1 MAKTTHIS
9 IFADC
14 TIRDIFGICDLEQKY
29 VIDTNISSIHPFS
42 VSDKKII
49 EYSRIGGV
57 EREEKEI
64 FGKLESFFVR
74 NIKLDLTKNF
84 DGISGENSEFLLFH
98 MSNIRFGLFR
108 DLHDEGRRLT
118 CVTRWDKWFN
128 YIGNLSKRNFLP
140 KEYEIME
147 AYELCEDEFYGYIDD
162 FMEKLLRNFQEEQL
176 ILFEVYL
183 SDDMVSAGKDRLR
196 KDQGYDWLPSDDW
209 FVKVNERIAEAHVYI
224 RNKWP
229 HVHVVESPEPILAY
243 EGHKWGK
250 YPTHFLDEYYEYAYA
265 AMNVIVKY
273 ANEDRDTEQMEL
285 KILKKKYDYVFF
297 RIYANLKM
305 NRGMGENLYEA
316 DWDVLIRRLDK
327 SIERWTWDRYLRIQD
342 RLMPE
347 VMKRL
352 ECIDKRIA
360 GCTTM
365 E

>member
-42 VSDKKII
+42 VNDKKII

-118 CVTRWDKWFN
+118 CVTRRDKWFN

-183 SDDMVSAGKDRLR
+183 SDDMVSA
-196 KDQGYDWLPSDDW
+196 
-209 FVKVNERIAEAHVYI
+209 E
-224 RNKWP
+224 
-229 HVHVVESPEPILAY
+229 
-243 EGHKWGK
+243 
-250 YPTHFLDEYYEYAYA
+250 
-265 AMNVIVKY
+265 
-273 ANEDRDTEQMEL
+273 
-285 KILKKKYDYVFF
+285 KKNTS
-297 RIYANLKM
+297 IPP
-305 NRGMGENLYEA
+305 
-316 DWDVLIRRLDK
+316 IRRPITTLG
-327 SIERWTWDRYLRIQD
+327 SRMLIENCDALSAELVLSANDENRARAVRAADPIANPLPIAAVVLPTASSLSVMLRTLSSSSLISAIPPA
-342 RLMPE
+342 LSAIGP
-347 VMKRL
+347 
-352 ECIDKRIA
+352 
-360 GCTTM
+360 
-365 E
+365 